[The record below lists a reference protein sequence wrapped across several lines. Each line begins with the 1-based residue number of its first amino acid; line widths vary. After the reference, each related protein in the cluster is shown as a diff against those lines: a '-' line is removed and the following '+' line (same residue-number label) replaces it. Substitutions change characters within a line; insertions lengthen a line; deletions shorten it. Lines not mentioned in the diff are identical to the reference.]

1 MKTSLGFIV
10 ALALSFC
17 TSQAAIAEPTTLDA
31 REIAVDKEN
40 GLVVA
45 RGDVEARAGGSLL
58 ATERLTYDREKALL
72 TVPGPMSLTESTG
85 DKISAASAIIDN
97 ELEKGR
103 FNDVRLA
110 TQSSG
115 RMKAASAQ
123 RDGAL
128 LELGDAIYSS
138 CPECVDPNDAPLGK

>member
-1 MKTSLGFIV
+1 MKRSLGFIV

-17 TSQAAIAEPTTLDA
+17 TSPAAIAEPTTLDA
-31 REIAVDKEN
+31 SEISVNKET
-40 GLVVA
+40 GLVMA
-45 RGDVEARAGGSLL
+45 HGNVEARADGRLL
-58 ATERLTYDREKALL
+58 ATERLTYDREKAQL
-72 TVPGPMSLTESTG
+72 TVPGPMSLTESSG

-115 RMKAASAQ
+115 RMKRQAPN
-123 RDGAL
+123 GTAL
-128 LELGDAIYSS
+128 
-138 CPECVDPNDAPLGK
+138 C